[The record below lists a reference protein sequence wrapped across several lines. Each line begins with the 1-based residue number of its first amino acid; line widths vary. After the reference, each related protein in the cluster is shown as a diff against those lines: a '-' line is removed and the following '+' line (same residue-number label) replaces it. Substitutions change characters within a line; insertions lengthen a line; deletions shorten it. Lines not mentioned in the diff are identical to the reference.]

1 MLETLTSSKE
11 VIIHSY
17 NLYLIQTHLSFVFCS
32 NSNLVKCTMT
42 FNLMYHWAV
51 WCSAESHILMKESN
65 DSFEWFSSSHS
76 SSHRT
81 EVHLL
86 TSVWT
91 KQTLQQM
98 SYWLVWTAC
107 SKVLLM
113 FCNTSSFSLIMLYRE
128 SQSTFNFFSSIS
140 FSSIHDLCLFLR
152 KTTSQSLYDQTH
164 LKLMIMIKEY
174 SSWVCLLLWD

>member
-1 MLETLTSSKE
+1 VLETLTSSKE

-17 NLYLIQTHLSFVFCS
+17 NSYLIQNAVFHLSS
-32 NSNLVKCTMT
+32 AAIQILWNAAMT
-42 FNLMYHWAV
+42 FNLMYHWA
-51 WCSAESHILMKESN
+51 HLMFCRVSYINERGN

-86 TSVWT
+86 TSVQI

-98 SYWLVWTAC
+98 SYWLVWTAY

-113 FCNTSSFSLIMLYRE
+113 SCATLVASLIMLYRE
-128 SQSTFNFFSSIS
+128 SQSTFDSFSFIS
-140 FSSIHDLCLFLR
+140 FSSIWW
-152 KTTSQSLYDQTH
+152 SV
-164 LKLMIMIKEY
+164 
-174 SSWVCLLLWD
+174 SSS